1 MNTIQKNYK
10 QAEFNYNEALAKYE
24 AIMIAYEDLLETDG
38 DKYEDLSIEAESVS
52 GLHTENLA
60 LCKAKE
66 ELLQWAIEVIKDN
79 PLYTQNQETLNQL
92 FEQMKYRPSV
102 ERKVVDLCMKL
113 EQE

>member
-1 MNTIQKNYK
+1 MHTVQINYQNANK
-10 QAEFNYNEALAKYE
+10 SYNEAIAKYE
-24 AIMIAYEDLLETDG
+24 AIMIAYENLLDTDENA
-38 DKYEDLSIEAESVS
+38 YEDLSIEAESVS